1 MVRRLFVLVALLAV
15 GPAHAE
21 CTATTT
27 NAALVEA
34 LDTASLAFARLD
46 IPVFEEDAARARE
59 ILDCLGEPISR
70 PTAAAWHRL
79 HGIALFLERNSPAA
93 RRSFAAARSI
103 EPAYT
108 FPSDV
113 VPEGN
118 PLLEDYTALDPN
130 VGPFEL
136 VAAPKVG
143 AVRLDGSGSLN
154 RSRGRPVVYQ
164 VIDGRGA
171 VVQTALL
178 DGEDAMPALPEGLA
192 GTSSNGEQK
201 GPKPDRKG
209 PSLPMLVGA
218 GVGVLAAGG
227 LYAGSAMS
235 RSAYYDET
243 RVAELDGRRSTT
255 NALAVGSGVTAAVA
269 VGLGTTSFLIAGR
282 F

>member
-21 CTATTT
+21 CTGPTT

-46 IPVFEEDAARARE
+46 IPVFQEDAARARE

-70 PTAAAWHRL
+70 PTAASWHRM

-118 PLLEDYTALDPN
+118 PLLEDYTALDPDI
-130 VGPFEL
+130 GPFEL

-154 RSRGRPVVYQ
+154 RSRGRPVIYQ

-178 DGEDAMPALPEGLA
+178 DGEDAMPALPENLSG
-192 GTSSNGEQK
+192 GPSSNGDDK
-201 GPKPDRKG
+201 VPKERKG
-209 PSLPMLVGA
+209 PSVPLLVGA

-227 LYAGSAMS
+227 LYAGSAAS
-235 RSAYYDET
+235 RSAYFEET
-243 RVAELDGRRSTT
+243 QVSELDGRRATT
-255 NALAVGSGVTAAVA
+255 NALAVGSGVSAAVA